1 MMCMK
6 KFFLFLSIVL
16 LIYSLANILSWFN
29 DSNSIAKESENLI
42 DAVATNTANTVE
54 SNDIDTSN
62 SSVDFTSLEQ
72 INSDVVRMDRG
83 RWY

>member
-1 MMCMK
+1 MK
-6 KFFLFLSIVL
+6 KIFLFLSIVL

-42 DAVATNTANTVE
+42 DAVATNTANTME

>member
-1 MMCMK
+1 MK
-6 KFFLFLSIVL
+6 KIFLFLSIVL

>member
-1 MMCMK
+1 MK
-6 KFFLFLSIVL
+6 KIFLFLSIVL

-42 DAVATNTANTVE
+42 DAVATNTANTME

-62 SSVDFTSLEQ
+62 SSVDFISLEQ

>member
-1 MMCMK
+1 MK

>member
-6 KFFLFLSIVL
+6 KIFLFLSIVL

-42 DAVATNTANTVE
+42 DAVATNTANTME

>member
-1 MMCMK
+1 MK
-6 KFFLFLSIVL
+6 KIFLFLSIVL

-29 DSNSIAKESENLI
+29 DSNIIAKESENLI
-42 DAVATNTANTVE
+42 DAVATNTANTME

-62 SSVDFTSLEQ
+62 SSVDFISLEQ